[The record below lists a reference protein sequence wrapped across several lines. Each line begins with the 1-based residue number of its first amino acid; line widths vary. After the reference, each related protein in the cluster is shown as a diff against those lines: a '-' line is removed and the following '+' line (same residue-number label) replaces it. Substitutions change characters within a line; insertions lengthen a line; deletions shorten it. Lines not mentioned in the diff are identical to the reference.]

1 MLKRKILLLTLI
13 PSISFAFSWSDFF
26 YNQDQKAKALFNNG
40 KHADAANTFQNE
52 QWKGSAYYKD
62 KQYDKA
68 YEEFS
73 KDKTSEG
80 YYNQGNALAQ
90 SHKYQEAVDAYTKS
104 LELDKNNKDA
114 KHNLEIVKKLLEQDK
129 QNQDKNKD
137 QNQDK
142 KDDKDKK
149 PDDKNDKSDN
159 KDKKSN
165 DKSEDNKDKQDS
177 DKKQNDDKNKS
188 DQQDKQNKKPDDK
201 SKDKSEQSP
210 DNKKDDKKDKSDNK
224 QVNNEQKNT
233 DKKPDS
239 KENQAQPMTPEQ
251 KKEQQIKAAISQ
263 IPDDPSGLLR
273 NKFMRDYQRQQA
285 GQ

>member
-1 MLKRKILLLTLI
+1 MLKRTLLLLVII
-13 PSISFAFSWSDFF
+13 PNISFAFEWSDFI

-40 KHADAANTFQNE
+40 KHSDAANTFQNE
-52 QWKGSAYYKD
+52 QWKGSSYYKD

-73 KDKTSEG
+73 KDKSSTG

-90 SHKYQEAVDAYTKS
+90 SHKYQEAIDAYTKS

-137 QNQDK
+137 KNQDK
-142 KDDKDKK
+142 KDDKDKQT
-149 PDDKNDKSDN
+149 DN
-159 KDKKSN
+159 KDKKSD
-165 DKSEDNKDKQDS
+165 DKSQDNKDKQDS
-177 DKKQNDDKNKS
+177 DKKQNEDKNKS
-188 DQQDKQNKKPDDK
+188 DQQNQQNKKPDDK
-201 SKDKSEQSP
+201 SKEKSDKAADKQE
-210 DNKKDDKKDKSDNK
+210 NDKKNKSDDK
-224 QVNNEQKNT
+224 QVNNEQKDAN
-233 DKKPDS
+233 KKPEN
-239 KENQAQPMTPEQ
+239 KETATPPMTPEQ

-273 NKFMRDYQRQQA
+273 NKFMRDYQKQQA